1 MYAQSSGILQGKVL
15 QNKIYN
21 LSDRDK
27 TLAVSHDSW
36 SGADLARKIRNSV
49 FPYVS
54 GFDLSLPLRCSQL
67 CDFC

>member
-36 SGADLARKIRNSV
+36 SGADLARKIRNSESSHMSV
-49 FPYVS
+49 VLICP
-54 GFDLSLPLRCSQL
+54 SL
-67 CDFC
+67 